1 MLEQTSKRR
10 VKRALIFLM
19 LMSAGDEAS
28 LVRLLFLEENLVN
41 LLNPM
46 GKKVNGP
53 PPIPD
58 VGTIRPA

>member
-1 MLEQTSKRR
+1 MLEQASKRR

-19 LMSAGDEAS
+19 LMSVGDTAS
-28 LVRLLFLEENLVN
+28 LVRLPFLEENLVN

-53 PPIPD
+53 PPISDLGP
-58 VGTIRPA
+58 IRPA